1 MINDRY
7 SGVCIRETTTG
18 SQQGD
23 GNVIWL
29 YNATPNV
36 TAATTV
42 RWRQLDRREELLH
55 GPRYTPR
62 PNETTS
68 PGYSAARIDRT
79 HANNTKAA
87 ITKPCFLTASM
98 RWGVCENRHVHTRR
112 WTFRHQA
119 HHVHSSSSRVTARL
133 AATDAHALTNNS
145 TSHVTGISRDSRH
158 RPASQRQ
165 HFPGR
170 APSQMSSSQQ
180 GEQPA
185 PRPLQMGAKGA
196 YIVRLL
202 MVGDSSCGKTSL
214 VLRFDQNVF
223 STKFVTTIGVDYR
236 DKMVKIEGAP
246 MRLQLWDTAGQ
257 ERFRSLTSN
266 FFGRA
271 DGFVL
276 CYDISNRPSF
286 DHVIGWMRDIK
297 TRAPP
302 DCDIV
307 LCGNKSDLEGD
318 RVVQTSEG
326 KSLAEEYGVQFFETS
341 ALTGANV
348 ETMFNALATTIKRR
362 RIDEYE
368 GSQGASVAGGQG
380 SVGVGSVGGGT
391 AQTVNLG
398 RAVDAGGGGGGAGRS
413 CC

>member
-1 MINDRY
+1 MSY
-7 SGVCIRETTTG
+7 
-18 SQQGD
+18 QQAD
-23 GNVIWL
+23 
-29 YNATPNV
+29 
-36 TAATTV
+36 TA
-42 RWRQLDRREELLH
+42 
-55 GPRYTPR
+55 
-62 PNETTS
+62 
-68 PGYSAARIDRT
+68 
-79 HANNTKAA
+79 
-87 ITKPCFLTASM
+87 
-98 RWGVCENRHVHTRR
+98 
-112 WTFRHQA
+112 
-119 HHVHSSSSRVTARL
+119 
-133 AATDAHALTNNS
+133 
-145 TSHVTGISRDSRH
+145 
-158 RPASQRQ
+158 
-165 HFPGR
+165 
-170 APSQMSSSQQ
+170 
-180 GEQPA
+180 GEA
-185 PRPLQMGAKGA
+185 GPRPLQMGAKGA

-307 LCGNKSDLEGD
+307 LCGNKSDLEND
-318 RVVQTSEG
+318 RVVTTEEG
-326 KSLAEEYGVQFFETS
+326 KTLAEEYGVQFFETS
-341 ALTGANV
+341 ALTGSNV
-348 ETMFNALATTIKRR
+348 ETMFTDLATTIKHK
-362 RIDEYE
+362 RIDEFE
-368 GSQGASVAGGQG
+368 
-380 SVGVGSVGGGT
+380 GT
-391 AQTVNLG
+391 AGAAAAASKSSRETPNSRTINLAESTTTSG
-398 RAVDAGGGGGGAGRS
+398 SSSRAS